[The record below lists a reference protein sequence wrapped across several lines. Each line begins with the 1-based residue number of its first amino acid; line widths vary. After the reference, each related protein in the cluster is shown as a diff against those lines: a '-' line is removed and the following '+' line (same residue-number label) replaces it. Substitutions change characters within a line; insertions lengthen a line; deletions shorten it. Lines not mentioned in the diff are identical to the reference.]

1 MKINRYLSHFVACM
15 CMAAVTSVAY
25 CDDSQATTTEPGEE
39 LVSKSEA
46 EKSAAIV
53 RKLGS
58 PRSFVL
64 PKTEALDKY
73 KIEQMKEL
81 PIKRAQRQR
90 NQSSAYDSL
99 LDSYAG
105 NDISVYRIEK
115 PKKENPLPKPKEDN
129 TPWWAYIV
137 GGLLGFL
144 YIRKIFRIILGVFA

>member
-15 CMAAVTSVAY
+15 SMAAVTSVAY
-25 CDDSQATTTEPGEE
+25 CADSQATTTEPGEE

-46 EKSAAIV
+46 EESAALV

-58 PRSFVL
+58 PRSLVHL
-64 PKTEALDKY
+64 KTTAPDKY
-73 KIEQMKEL
+73 KIEQMKKL
-81 PIKRAQRQR
+81 RIKRAGRER
-90 NQSSAYDSL
+90 NQSSEYDSL

-105 NDISVYRIEK
+105 KDISVYCIEK

-137 GGLLGFL
+137 GGLFGLW